1 MDRHDLEH
9 DSSLQVTVD
18 EIIAELNK
26 QISTLNFDLTV
37 TRLALQKLQ
46 NEFVKQTQPVAKYE
60 KHDVNEF

>member
-1 MDRHDLEH
+1 MDRHDLENG
-9 DSSLQVTVD
+9 SSLQVTVD

-46 NEFVKQTQPVAKYE
+46 IELAKQTQPSSKYE
-60 KHDVNEF
+60 KHTVDEF

>member
-1 MDRHDLEH
+1 MDRHDLENG
-9 DSSLQVTVD
+9 SSLQVTVD

-46 NEFVKQTQPVAKYE
+46 IEFAKQTQSSSKYE
-60 KHDVNEF
+60 KHTVDEF

>member
-26 QISTLNFDLTV
+26 QISTLNFDLIV

-46 NEFVKQTQPVAKYE
+46 NEFVKHTEAHKE
-60 KHDVNEF
+60 TGSSNTLTF